1 MTPNPTVKAPS
12 GWATVKPQESPH
24 QDGWLSDVDA
34 TDRASATLA
43 VGCKAAPSLDGMTP
57 VNAREGI
64 LDRSGEPG
72 VALVLGFADESSAA
86 RFQKAWID
94 QMHACSSDVVTQ
106 VASEQGYW
114 AGHHVIDG
122 ATWTES
128 SKMTGQQVSFIAV
141 QGKLSAEQTRT
152 LMAAQQ

>member
-1 MTPNPTVKAPS
+1 
-12 GWATVKPQESPH
+12 
-24 QDGWLSDVDA
+24 
-34 TDRASATLA
+34 
-43 VGCKAAPSLDGMTP
+43 
-57 VNAREGI
+57 
-64 LDRSGEPG
+64 
-72 VALVLGFADESSAA
+72 
-86 RFQKAWID
+86 
-94 QMHACSSDVVTQ
+94 MHACSSDVVTQ